1 MAEEDLGDR
10 KALPPPG
17 KLSRAGKTDG
27 TNREEVTNLTPV
39 ALVLHKIADHRNGYK
54 ASAWLG
60 NGLARP

>member
-54 ASAWLG
+54 ATG
-60 NGLARP
+60 VHRHGLARP